1 MEKATQRAEKEEVNR
16 PFSSHF
22 ILIPALVL
30 SLTLPG
36 PAQPLKLRLPTDN
49 RALLESQPEN
59 FYMFVYRT
67 FEGETSKPWQ
77 GGSYGFVRNLRRTE
91 QGVVPTRFHEGI
103 DIRPVKRDSAGRP
116 LDDVRA
122 IALGRV
128 VYVQNSAGGSN
139 YGRYVVVEHDWG
151 QGPFLSLYA
160 HLATAVVQEGQQVE
174 AGHILG
180 RMGYTGSG
188 INRER
193 AHVHLELNILLSLQ
207 FDGWHKMR
215 FGTEN
220 KHGIHNGMNLAGL
233 DIARLLLTHHRDPAV
248 SIPSFLATEP
258 VYYKV
263 TCPRRGKLELADRY
277 PWIRRGAHHR
287 PSPSWEIS
295 FTAAGFPLAIAPS
308 HREVPKALI
317 TYVRTTRTRHE
328 YFTLSR
334 VTGTGRRASL
344 SKNGLQHLSLIT
356 GEFER

>member
-1 MEKATQRAEKEEVNR
+1 MTQPCRGRLLLVAALVVTLP
-16 PFSSHF
+16 PFS
-22 ILIPALVL
+22 A
-30 SLTLPG
+30 
-36 PAQPLKLRLPTDN
+36 AQPLRLQLPTDN
-49 RALLESQPEN
+49 RALLDNRPES

-67 FEGETSKPWQ
+67 FEGESSRPWQ

-91 QGVVPTRFHEGI
+91 QGIVPTRFHEGI
-103 DIRPVKRDSAGRP
+103 DIRPVKRDSGGRP

-128 VYVQNSAGGSN
+128 VYVQPSAGGSN

-160 HLATAVVQEGQQVE
+160 HLASAGVKAGQQIE
-174 AGHILG
+174 AGQVLG
-180 RMGYTGSG
+180 RMGYSG
-188 INRER
+188 AGLNRER
-193 AHVHLELNILLSLQ
+193 AHLHLELNILLSLQ
-207 FDGWHKMR
+207 FDSWHKMR

-233 DIARLLLTHHRDPAV
+233 DIARLLLTHHRNPSLSLPA
-248 SIPSFLATEP
+248 FLDSEP
-258 VYYKV
+258 IYYKV

-295 FTAAGFPLAIAPS
+295 FTASGFPLAIAPS
-308 HREVPKALI
+308 HREVPRPLI
-317 TYVRTTRTRHE
+317 TYVRTAQTRHE

-334 VTGTGRRASL
+334 LTGTGRRASL
-344 SKNGLQHLSLIT
+344 SKSGLQHLSLVT
-356 GEFER
+356 GEFGK